1 MDWNMLDQFNRTE
14 QFDVP
19 ILLMFGAEDPVTP
32 PEEFARFAE
41 ALPDFVEVE
50 RFEQGGHAD
59 LWNIDS
65 ERYESTIA
73 QFLLEI
79 LGPE

>member
-1 MDWNMLDQFNRTE
+1 MLNQHGRTA

-32 PEEFARFAE
+32 PDEFIRFAD
-41 ALPDFVEVE
+41 ALPDLVDAE

-59 LWNIDS
+59 LWNIDTD
-65 ERYESTIA
+65 RYESTIA
-73 QFLLEI
+73 GFLLEI
-79 LGPE
+79 VGPE